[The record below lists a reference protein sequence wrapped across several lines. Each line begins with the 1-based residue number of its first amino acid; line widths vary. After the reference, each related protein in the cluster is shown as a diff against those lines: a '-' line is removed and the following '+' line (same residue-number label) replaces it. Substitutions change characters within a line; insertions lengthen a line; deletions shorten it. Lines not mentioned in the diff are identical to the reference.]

1 MNIAS
6 LFKRKMNDPKSNEP
20 VTPNT
25 PNDNSS
31 TMQVNP
37 PDEVVDTSTPI
48 APSTPVVPSDVE
60 SDEKTIPANWIA
72 ISKDGEFICSECSN
86 KSAPE
91 TNTENGTVTADLV
104 KVKADLTQYPT
115 KIIYGICPVCG
126 MEFTF
131 KNQNGNLYLEPSEMM
146 K

>member
-6 LFKRKMNDPKSNEP
+6 LFKKKNNQPTDETKSLETPSEANSIHNVNEP
-20 VTPNT
+20 ATSNNAVQI
-25 PNDNSS
+25 NDTALSS
-31 TMQVNP
+31 
-37 PDEVVDTSTPI
+37 
-48 APSTPVVPSDVE
+48 A
-60 SDEKTIPANWIA
+60 KPANWIE
-72 ISKDGEFICSECSN
+72 ISNDGEFICSECGN

-91 TNTENGTVTADLV
+91 TNTENGTITADLQSV
-104 KVKADLTQYPT
+104 KKDLEQYPT

-131 KNQNGNLYLEPSEMM
+131 KHSQGKLFLEPSEMM

>member
-6 LFKRKMNDPKSNEP
+6 LFKKKNTQPTDETKSLETPSEANSIHNVNEP
-20 VTPNT
+20 ATSNNAVQI
-25 PNDNSS
+25 NDTALSS
-31 TMQVNP
+31 
-37 PDEVVDTSTPI
+37 
-48 APSTPVVPSDVE
+48 A
-60 SDEKTIPANWIA
+60 KPANWIE
-72 ISKDGEFICSECSN
+72 ISNDGEFICSECGN

-91 TNTENGTVTADLV
+91 TNTENGTITADLQSV
-104 KVKADLTQYPT
+104 KKDLEQYPT

-131 KNQNGNLYLEPSEMM
+131 KHSQGKLFLEPSEMM

>member
-1 MNIAS
+1 MNITS
-6 LFKRKMNDPKSNEP
+6 LFKRKINDSKANEP
-20 VTPNT
+20 ITPNVS
-25 PNDNSS
+25 NDNSS
-31 TMQVNP
+31 TMEVN
-37 PDEVVDTSTPI
+37 
-48 APSTPVVPSDVE
+48 TPVPSNTSSEV
-60 SDEKTIPANWIA
+60 PANWIA
-72 ISKDGEFICSECSN
+72 ISVDGEFICSECGN

-104 KVKADLTQYPT
+104 KVKQDLVQYPT

-131 KNQNGNLYLEPSEMM
+131 KQKDNSLYLEPSEMM

>member
-6 LFKRKMNDPKSNEP
+6 LFKRKMNDESDNQPI
-20 VTPNT
+20 TPNT
-25 PNDNSS
+25 SNDNST
-31 TMQVNP
+31 TMQVN
-37 PDEVVDTSTPI
+37 E
-48 APSTPVVPSDVE
+48 PVPAGWIQISD
-60 SDEKTIPANWIA
+60 
-72 ISKDGEFICSECSN
+72 DGEFICSECSN

-91 TNTENGTVTADLV
+91 TNTENGTVTADL
-104 KVKADLTQYPT
+104 KKITKDLGQYST

-131 KNQNGNLYLEPSEMM
+131 KHDNGVLYLEPSEMM

>member
-6 LFKRKMNDPKSNEP
+6 LFKRKNKSDETEHKAVENNSTMENMHP
-20 VTPNT
+20 EDSVTPSET
-25 PNDNSS
+25 
-31 TMQVNP
+31 T
-37 PDEVVDTSTPI
+37 
-48 APSTPVVPSDVE
+48 A
-60 SDEKTIPANWIA
+60 IPANWIP
-72 ISKDGEFICSECSN
+72 ITDDGEFICSECGN

-91 TNTENGTVTADLV
+91 TNTENGTVNADLQQV
-104 KVKADLTQYPT
+104 DQDLTQYPT

-131 KNQNGNLYLEPSEMM
+131 KKSEGKLYLEPSEMM